1 MPGRICSPPRDVS
14 AAAGRMMDD
23 DALWMVGSDLMNGF
37 ADVESACDHR
47 RAALPAAP
55 GSAMTPR
62 VSR

>member
-1 MPGRICSPPRDVS
+1 VR
-14 AAAGRMMDD
+14 
-23 DALWMVGSDLMNGF
+23 SDLMNGF
-37 ADVESACDHR
+37 ADVESTRDDR